1 MTRKIAVSLPDELVE
16 QAHRAVESGQAPS
29 VSSYVAHAM
38 RSHGRSET
46 LREVLDDIYEEV
58 GYPDAE
64 RRTWAR
70 QALGLPPE

>member
-1 MTRKIAVSLPDELVE
+1 
-16 QAHRAVESGQAPS
+16 
-29 VSSYVAHAM
+29 M

-70 QALGLPPE
+70 RALGLPPE